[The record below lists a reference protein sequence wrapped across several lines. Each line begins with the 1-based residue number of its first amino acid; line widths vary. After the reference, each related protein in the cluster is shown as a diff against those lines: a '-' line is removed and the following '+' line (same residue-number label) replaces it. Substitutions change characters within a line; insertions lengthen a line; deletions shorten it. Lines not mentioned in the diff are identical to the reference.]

1 MVSTSSKHLFDSP
14 APSVY
19 IQNCF
24 PPSSAQPGQVWFDSG
39 AQSLKIY
46 DGTIWQIFATGDNG
60 TVAMNYDAED
70 AIDWAIKRVR
80 EEQKITEL
88 ADKYPM
94 VADALGQLEVI
105 LKLCQNLDD
114 DGNSAK

>member
-1 MVSTSSKHLFDSP
+1 MTSTSSKHLYDNP
-14 APSVY
+14 APSAY

-39 AQSLKIY
+39 TQSLKVY
-46 DGTIWQIFATGDNG
+46 DGAMWQTFADNNSVG
-60 TVAMNYDAED
+60 MNYEAEN
-70 AIDWAIKRVR
+70 AIDWAIKRIR
-80 EEQKITEL
+80 EEQKIVEL

-105 LKLCQNLDD
+105 LKLCQNLEDND
-114 DGNSAK
+114 TPAK